1 MEYSRSSKVGAVE
14 IYETFEGDV
23 KEIAELNKALASH
36 KAHTLKPEFPVH
48 VSESIDESD
57 TTKDVEEK
65 IDEIPQWD
73 REIAKLAKRNIDIG
87 LLKELYSLGPK
98 CLNEILALNS
108 LSDEEFD
115 KYCEL
120 YREKEKLFFE
130 QNYEFVDT
138 TRLGKALKAVQN
150 INKEVTEGTE

>member
-14 IYETFEGDV
+14 LYETFEGSV
-23 KEIAELNKALASH
+23 NEIAELNKALASH
-36 KAHTLKPEFPVH
+36 KALTLKPEFTVH

-65 IDEIPQWD
+65 IDEFTQWKT
-73 REIAKLAKRNIDIG
+73 EIAKLAKRNVDIG
-87 LLKELYSLGPK
+87 LLKELNKLGPK
-98 CLNEILALNS
+98 CLIEVLALNS
-108 LSDEEFD
+108 LTDEEFD

-130 QNYEFVDT
+130 QFNM
-138 TRLGKALKAVQN
+138 
-150 INKEVTEGTE
+150 I